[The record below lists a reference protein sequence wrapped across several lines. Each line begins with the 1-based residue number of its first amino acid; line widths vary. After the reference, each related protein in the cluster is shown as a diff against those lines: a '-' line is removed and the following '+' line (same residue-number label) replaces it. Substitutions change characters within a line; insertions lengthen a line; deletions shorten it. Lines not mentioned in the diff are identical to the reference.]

1 MLISSYCD
9 DQYCHKMIISTQQ
22 GPYWR
27 LHRKAICSNNAV
39 VLEVLEVRMRINLS
53 LVACPP
59 LVTWWTYQ
67 TFPDIPDLPDLLKKW
82 NISIR
87 KLARLILHT
96 VCWSLDSILLSCVFF
111 LFFVLVLVLV
121 LVLFSVMVLVL
132 PRGLHCTRPA
142 HSEAGL
148 GAFCSLGEEDRLHCN
163 HEYSNTPHWGKLALY
178 NTTDGIKD
186 KKFNQWYETCEYLPT

>member
-1 MLISSYCD
+1 MRILITPSIHHHNAVTVDVLTTGLEGSSRPYLKRVFSQLIQNVHIIAYLLHHSLLFAMLISSYCD

-132 PRGLHCTRPA
+132 PTRQKRAPLH
-142 HSEAGL
+142 
-148 GAFCSLGEEDRLHCN
+148 
-163 HEYSNTPHWGKLALY
+163 
-178 NTTDGIKD
+178 
-186 KKFNQWYETCEYLPT
+186 